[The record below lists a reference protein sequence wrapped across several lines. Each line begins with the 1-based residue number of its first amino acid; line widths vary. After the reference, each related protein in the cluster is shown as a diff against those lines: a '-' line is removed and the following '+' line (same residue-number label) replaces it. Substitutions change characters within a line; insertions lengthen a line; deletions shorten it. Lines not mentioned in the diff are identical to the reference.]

1 MANESSS
8 IRARA
13 EEERILEAAREVFIA
28 DPDAPISAVAHRAD
42 VGISALYS
50 RYTSKDELLR
60 KLCSDA
66 LSLVISIVEMAS
78 ADDRDPWTVFADFM
92 KKMVDANTSSLTLAL
107 AGKFQ
112 PNEDLF
118 TLAGRSNELMV
129 VLFERVR
136 GVLRP
141 GFDVDDLSLIFE
153 QLAAIKVGNPE
164 RPVELRRR
172 YLAIILDGLRG
183 DPSTPLP
190 GTPPTWAEISGRWS
204 ATKSWSLDASK
215 GGL

>member
-13 EEERILEAAREVFIA
+13 EERILEAAREVFIA

-92 KKMVDANTSSLTLAL
+92 KKMVDANTSSLTLAR

-153 QLAAIKVGNPE
+153 QLAAIKWEIQSGLFNCAD
-164 RPVELRRR
+164 
-172 YLAIILDGLRG
+172 AI
-183 DPSTPLP
+183 
-190 GTPPTWAEISGRWS
+190 
-204 ATKSWSLDASK
+204 
-215 GGL
+215 